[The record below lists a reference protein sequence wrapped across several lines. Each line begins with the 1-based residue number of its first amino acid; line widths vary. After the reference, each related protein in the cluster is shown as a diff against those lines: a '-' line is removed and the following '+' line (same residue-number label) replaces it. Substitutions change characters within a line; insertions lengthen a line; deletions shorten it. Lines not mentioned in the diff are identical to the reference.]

1 MEKKIEHNFRNKLLL
16 SLLIILAEISDSY
29 GSSNT
34 LFMLER
40 TMDKNQIFYSVNL
53 DEKNKLDDENPIDI
67 HWLKRSNGNK
77 VEPLTWI
84 QNKFGYGLKFIS
96 KKADYAL
103 FQFASSNKRNFE
115 LKKDAKGQFK
125 VYTNSEKGQIE
136 VYRIFI
142 HNNGGTF
149 LAPKISA
156 IDIYGKN
163 PTTGE
168 TVVES
173 MKF

>member
-1 MEKKIEHNFRNKLLL
+1 MDKNIGYNFRNKLLI
-16 SLLIILAEISDSY
+16 SLLFIFAEISESY

-53 DEKNKLDDENPIDI
+53 NDKNRLDSENPIDI

-77 VEPLTWI
+77 VEPLTWV
-84 QNKFGYGLKFIS
+84 QNKFGYGLKFLTKS
-96 KKADYAL
+96 EDYAL
-103 FQFASSNKRNFE
+103 FQFASSNKRIFE

-125 VYTNSEKGQIE
+125 VYTNSGKDKIE
-136 VYRIFI
+136 VFRIFI

-156 IDIYGKN
+156 IDIFGKN
-163 PTTGE
+163 PNTGE
-168 TVVES
+168 TIVET